1 VEEIGII
8 LSILTAI
15 SWSLATVLYKV
26 GLKRE
31 NIDVIVANG
40 VRTIPSL
47 IFMFI
52 VAVIVSEINQINK
65 LSIWVIVLIIVD
77 VLFGIFLGD
86 TLFLVA
92 IRDAGVAVGHPV
104 SYTYS
109 LFVVVFAY
117 FFLQEPVNVWTFI
130 SAIFVIL
137 GVFLLFFKAEKSESK
152 HMVKGLVAAV
162 LASFSWSISMTIL
175 KIILLS
181 VPPILLNLIRLLV
194 LNIIIW
200 MLISVN
206 NMKRSELRSINKKTL
221 VILSIGGFFAIGL
234 GTLLF
239 LFAMNLIGAART
251 TIIASSSPLFS
262 TVLGA
267 TILKEKLDKP
277 RITGIMLIIIG
288 IYILMVT

>member
-1 VEEIGII
+1 
-8 LSILTAI
+8 
-15 SWSLATVLYKV
+15 
-26 GLKRE
+26 
-31 NIDVIVANG
+31 
-40 VRTIPSL
+40 
-47 IFMFI
+47 M
-52 VAVIVSEINQINK
+52 
-65 LSIWVIVLIIVD
+65 
-77 VLFGIFLGD
+77 FGIFLGD

-117 FFLQEPVNVWTFI
+117 FLLQEPVNIWTFI
-130 SAIFVIL
+130 SAIFIIL

-152 HMVKGLVAAV
+152 HMVKGLIAAI
-162 LASFSWSISMTIL
+162 LASFSWSISMIIL

-181 VPPILLNLIRLLV
+181 VPPILLNPIRLLV

-206 NMKRSELRSINKKTL
+206 KMKRSELRSIDKKTL

-239 LFAMNLIGAART
+239 LFAMNLIGAAKT

-262 TVLGA
+262 TVFGI

-277 RITGIMLIIIG
+277 RVTGIMFIITG
-288 IYILMVT
+288 MYVLMVT